1 MLGRL
6 SDTGDTNGDDTTSSS
21 SSEEEKEADCSQPEK
36 EPGPKTSWATSG
48 PANGQLV
55 SQAAPGGD
63 TTKDEDEQEEEEE
76 VREGGNKGRGW
87 RGKER
92 VSDEGREGGRTNRR
106 KC

>member
-76 VREGGNKGRGW
+76 DCLPTIYFSHTVEPK
-87 RGKER
+87 K
-92 VSDEGREGGRTNRR
+92 V
-106 KC
+106 